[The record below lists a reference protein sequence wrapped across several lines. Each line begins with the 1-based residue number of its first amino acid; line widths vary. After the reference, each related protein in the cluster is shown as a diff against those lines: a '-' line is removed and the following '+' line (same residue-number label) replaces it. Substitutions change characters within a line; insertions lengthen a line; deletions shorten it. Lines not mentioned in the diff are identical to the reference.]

1 MGIWW
6 PEVEVNKAN
15 FGKLKAGGIERT
27 EEGELPQGRGERAWL
42 PNSTARSPRA
52 VLTSEKAHLQAI
64 RQSTPGWTAAK
75 KAHVQWKQQVARRT
89 TRIAQVVQRLDRVG
103 EIEEAAGVYAE
114 TKIEELAERK
124 LS

>member
-1 MGIWW
+1 MESVQMHSLINKKKGHMGIWW

-89 TRIAQVVQRLDRVG
+89 TRIAQVVQRLDR
-103 EIEEAAGVYAE
+103 
-114 TKIEELAERK
+114 
-124 LS
+124 